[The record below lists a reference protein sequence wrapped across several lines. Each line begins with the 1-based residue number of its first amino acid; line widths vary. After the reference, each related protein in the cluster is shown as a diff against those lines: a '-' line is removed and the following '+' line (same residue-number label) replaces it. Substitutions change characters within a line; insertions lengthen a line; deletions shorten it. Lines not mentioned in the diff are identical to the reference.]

1 MKTPTTDAGHLAQAS
16 ILAVMAA
23 GMLPAQLFGGLLFA
37 LDLGRTPVPA
47 LIGGGLMFV
56 LAVCNAIAVLL
67 PMALILQSQRRLRRI
82 VFVLAG
88 FGLGALA
95 MATCSWPGEDSG
107 PLLQRLRYVDTFDVI
122 SYGLTVLAAGGFG
135 AVAGWAFHAAFRLSL
150 TGAVGPA
157 PPALRG
163 EGA

>member
-1 MKTPTTDAGHLAQAS
+1 MNTPTTDTGRLAQAS
-16 ILAVMAA
+16 ILAVLAA

-37 LDLGRTPVPA
+37 LEFRRTPVPA
-47 LIGGGLMFV
+47 LTGGGLMFV
-56 LAVCNAIAVLL
+56 LAACNAIAVLL
-67 PMALILQSQRRLRRI
+67 PMALILQSQQRLRRI
-82 VFVLAG
+82 GFVLVG

-95 MATCSWPGEDSG
+95 MATCAWPGADNG

-135 AVAGWAFHAAFRLSL
+135 TVAGLAFHTVFRLSL
-150 TGAVGPA
+150 HGTSGAVPA
-157 PPALRG
+157 VPPG

>member
-1 MKTPTTDAGHLAQAS
+1 MKTPATDAGRLAQAS
-16 ILAVMAA
+16 ILAVLAA

-37 LDLGRTPVPA
+37 LDFGRTPVPA

-56 LAVCNAIAVLL
+56 LAVCNAIAVLV
-67 PMALILQSQRRLRRI
+67 PMALILQSQRRLRLI
-82 VFVLAG
+82 GFVLAG

-95 MATCSWPGEDSG
+95 MATCAWPGADNG

-135 AVAGWAFHAAFRLSL
+135 AVAGWAFHAVFRLSL
-150 TGAVGPA
+150 NGAVGPVA
-157 PPALRG
+157 PVLRG